1 MIDVSIIIVSY
12 DTKKM
17 LCDCVRSIIAQTDE
31 CTYEITVID
40 NDSDDGSADAVQAE
54 FKRVQVIRTG
64 ENCGFGR
71 ASNWAAK
78 DAKGR
83 RILLLNPDTIV
94 IDKAIDRLNGFANQ
108 YPNAKIWGGRTFLED
123 GSLDQR
129 CCRRHLN
136 LWSLF
141 CFVFGLAYAFPKKA
155 VLNSELAR
163 LVDVVTGSFLL
174 IDRALWEAL
183 NGFDPIYFM
192 YGEEIDLCR
201 RATTHGATPMFSPH
215 AALLHYGGRSETSA
229 VDKRIKLLKAHIT
242 FIKRHWRGT
251 TLFWGLVLFRILPLP
266 RKILYHAAS
275 NIRPKYRSNAETWG
289 HVWQVRNIWMNGYS
303 ALDNR

>member
-17 LCDCVRSIIAQTDE
+17 LRDCVRSIIAQTDE

-141 CFVFGLAYAFPKKA
+141 CFYSDWLTHFQRTLFSIPSYMEAGRETVRVWSMSLLAVF
-155 VLNSELAR
+155 
-163 LVDVVTGSFLL
+163 
-174 IDRALWEAL
+174 IDRPGALGGAEWL
-183 NGFDPIYFM
+183 RC
-192 YGEEIDLCR
+192 DL
-201 RATTHGATPMFSPH
+201 F
-215 AALLHYGGRSETSA
+215 YVWGRNRSLSA
-229 VDKRIKLLKAHIT
+229 RDDTRCYANV
-242 FIKRHWRGT
+242 
-251 TLFWGLVLFRILPLP
+251 
-266 RKILYHAAS
+266 
-275 NIRPKYRSNAETWG
+275 
-289 HVWQVRNIWMNGYS
+289 
-303 ALDNR
+303 